1 MKNIESLT
9 DLFELV
15 DCKATFYDIG
25 RHISKI
31 TPAQVIQFDKKMQP
45 YPFAF
50 KQQAWLAILLHPKK
64 ADVDAEPVI
73 WFIRLPIDEKGSINL
88 GTRDH
93 LIKSIVDRI
102 LNKEGDADISDALK
116 DNPYAFQP
124 DHERMASF
132 HATLSVQFKKDS
144 SVYFNQLITYLES
157 DLVEEDTSWQ
167 ALGLQGI
174 ADLAVRANQTKY
186 LPLIKKAI
194 AFAPQP
200 VSVALAKA
208 LEHERPEAEYVTFVE
223 SIYPT
228 SSNTEL
234 RAALIRSVSKTT
246 PSVKL
251 LQSIKLSLVTANNQ
265 ATDDELQLIIA
276 IVAKCPSWFN
286 SDPELLSLSM
296 ENLANRNDAYV
307 AFSQI
312 ASELSHTPVVR
323 GSLWSLFR
331 GDKRSAK
338 LTQAIGSLF
347 TKAPE
352 QVQ

>member
-15 DCKATFYDIG
+15 DCKASFYDIG
-25 RHISKI
+25 RHVTKI
-31 TPAQVIQFDKKMQP
+31 TPAQVIQFDKKQQP
-45 YPFAF
+45 YPYAF

-93 LIKSIVDRI
+93 LIKSIVDKI

-132 HATLSVQFKKDS
+132 HASLSLGFKKAPS
-144 SVYFNQLITYLES
+144 SYFEQLITYLES
-157 DLVEEDTSWQ
+157 DLDEKDTSWQ
-167 ALGLQGI
+167 SLGLQGI
-174 ADLAVRANQTKY
+174 ADLAVRSNQEKY

-194 AFAPQP
+194 EHAPKP
-200 VSVALAKA
+200 VAIALAKA
-208 LEHERPEAEYVTFVE
+208 LEHEKPEEDYLDFVE
-223 SIYPT
+223 NLYPAT
-228 SSNTEL
+228 GDTEL
-234 RAALIRSVSKTT
+234 RAALIRSVSKST
-246 PSVKL
+246 PSEHL
-251 LQSIKLSLVTANNQ
+251 LQTIKLSLVTADNQ
-265 ATDDELQLIIA
+265 ATDDELQLIVA

-286 SDPELLSLSM
+286 TDSELLALSM

-331 GDKRSAK
+331 GENRSPK

>member
-1 MKNIESLT
+1 MNNIESLT

-15 DCKATFYDIG
+15 DCKASFYDIG
-25 RHISKI
+25 RHVTKI
-31 TPAQVIQFDKKMQP
+31 TPAQVIQFDKKQQP

-50 KQQAWLAILLHPKK
+50 KQQAWMAILLHPSK
-64 ADVDAEPVI
+64 AEANAEPVI
-73 WFIRLPIDEKGSINL
+73 WFIRLPIDEKGCINL

-93 LIKSIVDRI
+93 LIKSIVDKI
-102 LNKEGDADISDALK
+102 LNKDGSADISDALK

-132 HATLSVQFKKDS
+132 HATLSCQFKKS
-144 SVYFNQLITYLES
+144 ASAYFDQLISYLES
-157 DLVEEDTSWQ
+157 DLDEADTSWQ

-174 ADLAVRANQTKY
+174 ADLAVRANQAKY
-186 LPLIKKAI
+186 LALIKKAI
-194 AFAPQP
+194 EFAPQP
-200 VSVALAKA
+200 VAVALAKA
-208 LEHERPEAEYVTFVE
+208 LEHERPSDEYLHFVE
-223 SIYPT
+223 SVYPAMGD
-228 SSNTEL
+228 TEL
-234 RAALIRSVSKTT
+234 RAALIRSVSKAS
-246 PSVKL
+246 PSKPL
-251 LQSIKLSLVTANNQ
+251 LQSIKLSLVTAENQ

-276 IVAKCPSWFN
+276 IVAKCPSWLN
-286 SDPELLSLSM
+286 TDTELLALCM
-296 ENLANRNDAYV
+296 ENLANRTDGYV

-331 GDKRSAK
+331 GENRSPK